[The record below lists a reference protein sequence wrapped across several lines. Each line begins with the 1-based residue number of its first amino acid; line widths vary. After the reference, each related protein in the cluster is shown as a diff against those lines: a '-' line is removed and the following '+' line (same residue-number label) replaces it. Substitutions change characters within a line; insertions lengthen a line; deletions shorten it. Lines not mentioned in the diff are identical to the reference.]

1 MLFWNLKTARHITGF
16 QQNLP
21 GLSAKTRALGLG
33 LVREPPQRR
42 NHLKHVTAV
51 WKSEVGVENVD
62 PKNATLFQSD
72 PI

>member
-1 MLFWNLKTARHITGF
+1 MRFWNLKIGWHITDF

-33 LVREPPQRR
+33 LVREAPQSR
-42 NHLKHVTAV
+42 NHLKRFPGV
-51 WKSEVGVENVD
+51 WKSEAGVDNVD